1 MSEIWGE
8 WIEWGGGKRPVQDME
23 RVMVLLRFGETSRGA
38 ASIYDWS
45 HTLGPGDIVRYR
57 RLLENE
63 VREAAAKSPA
73 LNSKPSAEEPS
84 DVWGKWNDWA
94 GGKCPVSTEETV
106 QVRFRNTEISVD
118 LAGCWDWCSECDEAN
133 EAWEIVAYRRLLSSE
148 VRGACAKSPALNTD
162 RAQLMTLAEEASSI
176 VNGDRRTDYG
186 KPERNFERIAHLW
199 TGYARA
205 KGWNIEITASDV
217 SPLMRLLK
225 EARII
230 ENPTHRD
237 SHVDLIGYAQTGAE
251 VNGVK

>member
-8 WIEWGGGKRPVQDME
+8 WIEWEGGSCPVGKDEKVKFRYRNGQV
-23 RVMVLLRFGETSRGA
+23 ETNVAGCVGWQHDYA
-38 ASIYDWS
+38 
-45 HTLGPGDIVRYR
+45 GFDILAYR
-57 RLLENE
+57 RLLKNE
-63 VREAAAKSPA
+63 VREAA
-73 LNSKPSAEEPS
+73 
-84 DVWGKWNDWA
+84 
-94 GGKCPVSTEETV
+94 
-106 QVRFRNTEISVD
+106 
-118 LAGCWDWCSECDEAN
+118 
-133 EAWEIVAYRRLLSSE
+133 
-148 VRGACAKSPALNTD
+148 AKSPALNTD